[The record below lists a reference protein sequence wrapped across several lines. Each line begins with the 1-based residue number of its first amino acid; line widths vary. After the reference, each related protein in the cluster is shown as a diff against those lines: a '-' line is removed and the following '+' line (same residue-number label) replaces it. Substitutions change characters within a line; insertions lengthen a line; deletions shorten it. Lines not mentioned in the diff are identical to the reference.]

1 MGLSVP
7 YLILYNVVQY
17 LGWTAFFVLFVIN
30 YASTQD
36 LQQTYDNT
44 FYMVQFFQ
52 YLAILEI
59 VHIILRLVRSPLFTT
74 FVQVMSRV
82 VIVFVLAKIKSS
94 LSIGYVL
101 LSLAW
106 SITEMVRYTYYY
118 LSLIKHNYITSFELP
133 YFLVWCRYSF
143 FIVLYPIG
151 VSGELITL
159 WNSTKELKNYAL
171 GNITLAHLIYFAF
184 VLYVPGLFMLYT
196 YMLKQRKSTLK
207 KQKVKK
213 NFSY

>member
-106 SITEMVRYTYYY
+106 SITEMVRYT
-118 LSLIKHNYITSFELP
+118 
-133 YFLVWCRYSF
+133 
-143 FIVLYPIG
+143 
-151 VSGELITL
+151 
-159 WNSTKELKNYAL
+159 
-171 GNITLAHLIYFAF
+171 
-184 VLYVPGLFMLYT
+184 
-196 YMLKQRKSTLK
+196 
-207 KQKVKK
+207 
-213 NFSY
+213 

>member
-17 LGWTAFFVLFVIN
+17 LGWTVFFVLFVIN
-30 YASTQD
+30 YATTQD

-159 WNSTKELKNYAL
+159 WNSTKELKNFAL
-171 GNITLAHLIYFAF
+171 GQITLAHLVYFAF

-196 YMLKQRKSTLK
+196 YMLKQRKSNLK
-207 KQKVKK
+207 KLKEKK
-213 NFSY
+213 Q

>member
-207 KQKVKK
+207 KQEVKK
-213 NFSY
+213 L

>member
-106 SITEMVRYTYYY
+106 SIAEMVRYTYYY

-159 WNSTKELKNYAL
+159 WNSTKELKNSAL
-171 GNITLAHLIYFAF
+171 VNITLAHLIYFAF

-213 NFSY
+213 L

>member
-17 LGWTAFFVLFVIN
+17 LGWTVFFVLFVIN
-30 YASTQD
+30 YATTQD

-159 WNSTKELKNYAL
+159 WNSTKELKNFAL
-171 GNITLAHLIYFAF
+171 GQITLAHLVYFAF

-196 YMLKQRKSTLK
+196 YMIKQRKSNLK
-207 KQKVKK
+207 KLKEKK
-213 NFSY
+213 Q

>member
-106 SITEMVRYTYYY
+106 SIAEMVRYTYYY

-133 YFLVWCRYSF
+133 YFLIWCRYSF
-143 FIVLYPIG
+143 LIVLYPIG

-213 NFSY
+213 L

>member
-7 YLILYNVVQY
+7 YLILYNVAQF
-17 LGWTAFFVLFVIN
+17 LGWTVFFVLFVMN

-36 LQQTYDNT
+36 IKTTYDNT
-44 FYMVQFFQ
+44 FYILQIFQ
-52 YLAILEI
+52 YAALLEI

-82 VIVFVLAKIKSS
+82 IIVFVLYKIKSS

-106 SITEMVRYTYYY
+106 SSTEMVRYTYYY
-118 LSLIKHNYITSFELP
+118 LSLIKHNYINSFELP
-133 YFLVWCRYSF
+133 YLLVWCRYSF

-159 WNSTKELKNYAL
+159 WNSTKELKNYTY
-171 GNITLAHLIYFAF
+171 GQYSLAHLVYFAF

-207 KQKVKK
+207 KLKEKK
-213 NFSY
+213 E

>member
-106 SITEMVRYTYYY
+106 SIAEMVRYT
-118 LSLIKHNYITSFELP
+118 LFKMIMDDDNSGHGEELNYGCVRIEWSNE
-133 YFLVWCRYSF
+133 
-143 FIVLYPIG
+143 
-151 VSGELITL
+151 
-159 WNSTKELKNYAL
+159 NN
-171 GNITLAHLIYFAF
+171 
-184 VLYVPGLFMLYT
+184 
-196 YMLKQRKSTLK
+196 
-207 KQKVKK
+207 
-213 NFSY
+213 

>member
-118 LSLIKHNYITSFELP
+118 LSLIKHNYITCFELP

-213 NFSY
+213 L

>member
-17 LGWTAFFVLFVIN
+17 LGWTVFFVLFVIN
-30 YASTQD
+30 YSTTQD

-106 SITEMVRYTYYY
+106 SIAEMVRYTYYY
-118 LSLIKHNYITSFELP
+118 LSIIKHNHL
-133 YFLVWCRYSF
+133 
-143 FIVLYPIG
+143 
-151 VSGELITL
+151 
-159 WNSTKELKNYAL
+159 NSIE
-171 GNITLAHLIYFAF
+171 
-184 VLYVPGLFMLYT
+184 
-196 YMLKQRKSTLK
+196 
-207 KQKVKK
+207 
-213 NFSY
+213 

>member
-171 GNITLAHLIYFAF
+171 GNITLTHLIYFAF

-213 NFSY
+213 L

>member
-118 LSLIKHNYITSFELP
+118 LSLIKHHYITSFELP

-213 NFSY
+213 L

>member
-17 LGWTAFFVLFVIN
+17 LGWTVFFVLFVIN
-30 YASTQD
+30 YATTQD

-159 WNSTKELKNYAL
+159 WNSTKELKNYVL
-171 GNITLAHLIYFAF
+171 GQITLAHLVYFAF

-196 YMLKQRKSTLK
+196 YMLKQRKSNLK
-207 KQKVKK
+207 KLKEKK
-213 NFSY
+213 Q

>member
-17 LGWTAFFVLFVIN
+17 LGWTVFFVLFVIN
-30 YASTQD
+30 YSTTHD

-159 WNSTKELKNYAL
+159 WNSTKELKNFAL
-171 GNITLAHLIYFAF
+171 GQITLAHLVYFAF

-196 YMLKQRKSTLK
+196 YMLKQRKSNLK
-207 KQKVKK
+207 KLKEKK
-213 NFSY
+213 Q

>member
-133 YFLVWCRYSF
+133 YILVWCRYSF

-213 NFSY
+213 L

>member
-171 GNITLAHLIYFAF
+171 GNITLAHSIYFAF

-213 NFSY
+213 L

>member
-17 LGWTAFFVLFVIN
+17 LGWTVFFVLFVIN
-30 YASTQD
+30 YATTQD

-171 GNITLAHLIYFAF
+171 GQITLAHLVYFAF

-196 YMLKQRKSTLK
+196 YMLKQRKSNLK
-207 KQKVKK
+207 KLKEKK
-213 NFSY
+213 Q